1 MLVNPSIDDLL
12 LKVNN
17 KFKLVTLAMKR
28 SRQINEGD
36 PEKKDHNSAWPISR
50 SLQEIYDGDVFVKPA
65 SEDNNK
71 EAAIPAAAE
80 DLAIGLGVSVD
91 SIEEDLTLG
100 KFSDDS
106 DASSI
111 LDSGLKAGDQD
122 LSL

>member
-12 LKVNN
+12 LKVDN

-50 SLQEIYDGDVFVKPA
+50 ALQEIYDNDVYVKPPTENDHDTSDSTA
-65 SEDNNK
+65 VD
-71 EAAIPAAAE
+71 
-80 DLAIGLGVSVD
+80 DLTLGSGVSVD
-91 SIEEDLTLG
+91 SMEDELSFN
-100 KFSDDS
+100 KFSEDN

-111 LDSGLKAGDQD
+111 LDNGLKNEDIQD
-122 LSL
+122 YSL

>member
-36 PEKKDHNSAWPISR
+36 PEKKEHNSAWPISR
-50 SLQEIYDGDVFVKPA
+50 ALQEIYDGDVFVKPTTDSSQEA
-65 SEDNNK
+65 SAPSAD
-71 EAAIPAAAE
+71 

-91 SIEEDLTLG
+91 SMEDELSFG

-111 LDSGLKAGDQD
+111 LDSGLKSDDIQD
-122 LSL
+122 FSL